1 LSRLFANQQLNSL
14 FNLTNKYKKMA
25 QFSRLEVAQAMKDT
39 GMIPLFFHNDIEL
52 SKKVLKA
59 CYDGGARLMEFTARG
74 DFAHEVFGE
83 LTKYAIAE
91 LPGMIMGVGSV
102 TDGAAA
108 SLYMALGANFI
119 VTPVL
124 REDIAI
130 ACNRKKVLWSPGCG
144 SLTEIARAEELGCE
158 IVKLF
163 PGDLYGPKFVKGIK
177 GPQPWTSIMPT
188 GGVSPT
194 KENLSGWF
202 DAGVTCVGMGSQLIS
217 KDIIANKD
225 YAKLEKDVKA
235 ALAIIEAVRK

>member
-1 LSRLFANQQLNSL
+1 
-14 FNLTNKYKKMA
+14 MA
-25 QFSRLEVAQAMKDT
+25 QYTRLEVAQVMKET
-39 GMIPLFFHNDIEL
+39 GLVPLFFNNDIDI

-59 CYDGGARLMEFTARG
+59 CYDGGARLLEFTARG

-83 LTKYAIAE
+83 LTKYALKE

-102 TDGAAA
+102 TDAAAA

-130 ACNRKKVLWSPGCG
+130 VCNRRKVLWSPGCG
-144 SLTEIARAEELGCE
+144 TLTEIARAEELGCE

-163 PGDLYGPKFVKGIK
+163 PGDIYGPQFVKGVK

-194 KENLSGWF
+194 LENLTGWF

-217 KDIIANKD
+217 KEILANKD
-225 YAKLEKDVKA
+225 YGKLEHEVKS
-235 ALAIIEAVRK
+235 ALALIKKIRK

>member
-1 LSRLFANQQLNSL
+1 
-14 FNLTNKYKKMA
+14 MA
-25 QFSRLEVAQAMKDT
+25 QYSRIEVATVMRET
-39 GMIPLFFHNDIEL
+39 GLVPLFYHPDIEVG
-52 SKKVLKA
+52 KKVLKA

-74 DFAHEVFGE
+74 DFAHEVFSE
-83 LTKYAIAE
+83 LNKYAIAK

-108 SLYMALGANFI
+108 SRFMGLGANFI

-130 ACNRKKVLWSPGCG
+130 VCNRRKVLWSPGCG
-144 SLTEIARAEELGCE
+144 SLTEIDKAEELGCE

-163 PGDLYGPKFVKGIK
+163 PGGIYGPGFVKAIK

-194 KENLSGWF
+194 KDSLESWF
-202 DAGVTCVGMGSQLIS
+202 SAGVTCVGMGSQLI
-217 KDIIANKD
+217 K
-225 YAKLEKDVKA
+225 KDVKGNYDYKT
-235 ALAIIEAVRK
+235 IEELTKISIQFIQKLKGNS